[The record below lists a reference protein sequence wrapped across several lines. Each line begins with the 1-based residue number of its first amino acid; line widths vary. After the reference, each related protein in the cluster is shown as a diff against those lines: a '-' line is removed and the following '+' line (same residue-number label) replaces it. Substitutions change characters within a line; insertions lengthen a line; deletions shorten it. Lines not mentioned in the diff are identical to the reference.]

1 MKFFTYKELQA
12 GIPTKD
18 DITEAGKEVRYLFL
32 NNFATDALVYGSLA
46 KGTHNER
53 SDLDMIAIV
62 PDGEY
67 YAALLRNAHIAFA
80 NIHSAIS
87 TKNVLII
94 PQSITETQLNFLPSY
109 LIENI
114 RIYHQ
119 DIVGD
124 VFSKITP
131 SNISPEEACLGYLQQ
146 KTRKCLIV
154 LAHERNMNGES
165 IVDALDSVFCA
176 PKHIIRN
183 FIFLLDRVAVE
194 PESFEAWTLEN
205 IKPFTAAQ
213 RMVGL
218 MKSMQDENR
227 EYARY
232 INQWNTYFITHKK
245 YDIDCRYLLHTG
257 THTLLEFLKEA
268 YIAYQHFVV
277 KK

>member
-18 DITEAGKEVRYLFL
+18 DITEAGKEVRSLFL

-146 KTRKCLIV
+146 KTRKCLVI
-154 LAHERNMNGES
+154 LAHERNMNHES
-165 IVDALDSVFCA
+165 IMDALDSVFCA

-183 FIFLLDRVAVE
+183 FIFLRDRVAVE
-194 PESFEAWTLEN
+194 PASFETWTLEN
-205 IKPFTAAQ
+205 IKPFSTANH
-213 RMVGL
+213 MVEC
-218 MKSMQDENR
+218 MKSMQEKNN
-227 EYARY
+227 EY
-232 INQWNTYFITHKK
+232 IHLIKEWNTYFITHDK
-245 YDIDCRYLLHTG
+245 YDMECRYLLHTG
-257 THTLLEFLKEA
+257 TQTLLEFLKEA
-268 YIAYQHFVV
+268 HTAYQHLVV